1 MMKRVA
7 AVLVSVL
14 ILLLSVSAPVSA
26 ELPSCAAMVLM
37 EAQTGQVLYEEHMD
51 EVRPM
56 GTFAKLMTALLT
68 AEAIGAGKCSVD
80 TMLTAPAA
88 VADCKGAVIWL
99 VPGEKMSVG
108 DLLSGLLIG
117 NASDAAVTL
126 AHCLSGDADTFV
138 MDMNARA
145 FELGMHDTR
154 FASPSGDAADD
165 AGLTTAYDLALLCRA
180 VIGHTV
186 LCERMTVWRTFLR
199 GEATELVNE
208 NTLTRNF
215 DGLLGLKAAHGS
227 CGESICAAAQRGVSS
242 YIAVALDCADADA
255 RFSAAKQLLAKG
267 FAGYEITT
275 PSFSDEFMRPLA
287 VKHGTQSAVEL
298 KIDGLR
304 GIVLPKQGGESA
316 VSVVIPDYIMA
327 PVRAGQAVG
336 TVAFYSGDTLVYEA
350 ALVTAES
357 VPRMTWRK
365 AFVRLLGKVL

>member
-1 MMKRVA
+1 MMKKVT
-7 AVLVSVL
+7 AVLTALVLLCVSGTVSVH
-14 ILLLSVSAPVSA
+14 A
-26 ELPSCAAMVLM
+26 EMPECAAMVLM
-37 EAQTGQVLYEEHMD
+37 EAQTGQVLYEENMD
-51 EVRPM
+51 EVRPL

-68 AEAIGAGKCSVD
+68 AEAIAAGKCSVD

-99 VPGEKMSVG
+99 LPGDKMSVG

-126 AHCLSGDADTFV
+126 AHCLSGDGETFV

-154 FASPSGDAADD
+154 FTSPSGDSAED
-165 AGLTTAYDLALLCRA
+165 AGVTTAYDLALLSRA
-180 VIGHTV
+180 VIDHTV
-186 LCERMTVWRTFLR
+186 LCEQMTVWRTFLR

-208 NTLTRNF
+208 NTLTKSY
-215 DGLLGLKAAHGS
+215 DGLLGLKAAHGV
-227 CGESICAAAQRGVSS
+227 CGESICAAARRGTSC
-242 YIAVALDCADADA
+242 YIAVALGCADSDA
-255 RFSAAKQLLAKG
+255 RFSAAKQLLNKG

-275 PSFSDEFMRPLA
+275 PSFSDEFMRPLE
-287 VKHGTQSAVEL
+287 VRHGVDSAVEL
-298 KIDGLR
+298 KIDGLQ
-304 GIVLPKQGGESA
+304 GIVLPKQGGES
-316 VSVVIPDYIMA
+316 SVTVVMPDYITA
-327 PVRAGQAVG
+327 PVRAGQTVG
-336 TVAFYSGDTLVYEA
+336 AVAFYSGDTLVYET